1 MHNEN
6 NELVKGG
13 HELAKCLDNE
23 PLLDIAKMIVR
34 LADKLNVTTAS
45 LREKT
50 KQCEQIAEA
59 VAWVEGGNFT
69 LAEAVAGHVSGLKA
83 AAQRSEEL
91 AAENAALKAFG
102 DKLERM
108 HNDLNGEGTGIQGRA
123 EVACQQIALEAA
135 MEEFD
140 AINTPT
146 TDAFLRE
153 VRAQGAEN
161 AAAYIKQSIQHLL
174 EDHRV
179 AYHDAIELCAGAA
192 DKLRKG
198 GAA

>member
-1 MHNEN
+1 MHSEN
-6 NELVKGG
+6 NELVKAG

-161 AAAYIKQSIQHLL
+161 AAAYIKLSIQQIP
-174 EDHRV
+174 EDLRV
-179 AYHDAIELCAGAA
+179 AYHDAIELCSGAA

>member
-1 MHNEN
+1 MHSEN
-6 NELVKGG
+6 NELVKAG

-34 LADKLNVTTAS
+34 LADKLDVTTAA

-91 AAENAALKAFG
+91 AAENAALKSCAEFYSTGFIPVTGKFG
-102 DKLERM
+102 LEWRPTEKLL
-108 HNDLNGEGTGIQGRA
+108 NDCGNTA
-123 EVACQQIALEAA
+123 SN
-135 MEEFD
+135 
-140 AINTPT
+140 AIPTPV

-161 AAAYIKQSIQHLL
+161 AAAYIKISIQHLP

-179 AYHDAIELCAGAA
+179 AYHDAIELCSGAA